1 MSWFHN
7 LKISR
12 KLLLSFLM
20 LALVITA
27 LGVYTSGKLDM
38 MAERTSEIYNTDVV
52 PLSEL
57 AIVLG
62 KFNHLRIVDFE
73 TAVTTEPNLLREL
86 AVLEKKDIDDL
97 EENLTLYEKSLTD
110 DDVKVKIK
118 EVRAAYEGYQI
129 IRQEFKQIK
138 ANSSEQA
145 ITFLLSQSSRNSALN
160 FVKGIETV
168 IGDEIIMG
176 RKSNE
181 EVEATHTATQNTLI
195 IVVIIAILF
204 AIVLGLVI
212 SNIITKPLAELTDLA
227 NKISEGDLTKRL
239 TNDSHDEI
247 GELTRNVNTM
257 ADQLTTLISQIKKS
271 SLQLASASDEI
282 SASSEQVARGAE
294 AQSTASEETSTT
306 IVEIASQIENVAK
319 SSQSLAANVNEIAST
334 IDEMSA
340 TTNMVS
346 DKVKAVDGFSKNTVS
361 KTQESSKELVD
372 IIKRIEQKSI
382 AVENIIK
389 LIEDIADQTNLLALN
404 ASIEAAWAGE
414 SGKGFAVVAEAI
426 RNLAERSV
434 SATKEISSVVLEVK
448 KETSDAS
455 TKVEVIVGEVVKNV
469 TETSSMLGSV
479 ATAVVQQSAGATQ
492 IVKSVEYMN
501 RMTQEVA
508 IATKEQQNGSSMI
521 VKAVDNISISS
532 KQNLQ
537 AVQQLARAAS
547 DLAAEAETLKS
558 QTEKFRL

>member
-12 KLLLSFLM
+12 KLLLSFLL
-20 LALVITA
+20 LALVITV
-27 LGVYTSGKLDM
+27 LGIYTSGKLDM
-38 MAERTSEIYNTDVV
+38 MAEKTAEMYTEDVV
-52 PLSEL
+52 PLSTVAEIL
-57 AIVLG
+57 YS
-62 KFNHLRIVDFE
+62 FNHLRVVDFE
-73 TAVTTEPNLLREL
+73 TAVSTDPTEIREFAL
-86 AVLEKKDIDDL
+86 LEKKDVDAIED
-97 EENLTLYEKSLTD
+97 NMVIFEKSLVTD
-110 DDVKVKIK
+110 EARAAFKDVKV
-118 EVRAAYEGYQI
+118 AY
-129 IRQEFKQIK
+129 QEYSSLRVQFKQIK
-138 ANSSEQA
+138 TTTPEKALG
-145 ITFLLSQSSRNSALN
+145 FLLESSMRTAAKN
-160 FVKGIETV
+160 VTTEIEHV
-168 IGDEIIMG
+168 IAEKLQQGKRFND
-176 RKSNE
+176 
-181 EVEATHTATQNTLI
+181 EVEETHVATQNTLL
-195 IVVIIAILF
+195 IVIVIAILF

-212 SNIITKPLAELTDLA
+212 SNIITKPLAQLTDLA
-227 NKISEGDLTKRL
+227 NRISDGDLTKRL
-239 TNDSHDEI
+239 TNDSRDEI

-257 ADQLTTLISQIKKS
+257 ADQLTSLISQIKKS

-340 TTNMVS
+340 TTNVVS
-346 DKVKAVDGFSKNTVS
+346 DKVKAVDGFSKNTVA

-455 TKVEVIVGEVVKNV
+455 IKVEVIVGEVVKNV

>member
-7 LKISR
+7 LKISK
-12 KLLLSFLM
+12 KLLLSFM
-20 LALVITA
+20 TLALVITG
-27 LGVYTSGKLDM
+27 LGFYTTNSLDN
-38 MAERTSEIYNTDVV
+38 MAKDAGHMYTNDIV
-52 PLSEL
+52 PLGEIAS
-57 AIVLG
+57 IQG
-62 KFNHLRIVDFE
+62 KFNHLRVVDFE
-73 TAVTTEPNLLREL
+73 IAATADPGKLRTYSEMEREDVAEIKKNINQFESGLDNEKEREEFSHVVNAFEEYQLIRMRFKQVKAATPEKALDVLLEDETIAAGKKVISQIEHVTN
-86 AVLEKKDIDDL
+86 EKLVGGKSYYDDL
-97 EENLTLYEKSLTD
+97 NEIHENTQSTLTY
-110 DDVKVKIK
+110 
-118 EVRAAYEGYQI
+118 I
-129 IRQEFKQIK
+129 II
-138 ANSSEQA
+138 
-145 ITFLLSQSSRNSALN
+145 LS
-160 FVKGIETV
+160 
-168 IGDEIIMG
+168 II
-176 RKSNE
+176 
-181 EVEATHTATQNTLI
+181 
-195 IVVIIAILF
+195 F
-204 AIVLGLVI
+204 AISLGLII
-212 SNIITKPLAELTDLA
+212 SNIITKPLSELTDLA
-227 NKISEGDLTKRL
+227 NKISDGDLTKRL
-239 TNDSHDEI
+239 DNASRDEI
-247 GELTRNVNTM
+247 GDLTRNVNQM
-257 ADQLTTLISQIKKS
+257 ADQLTALISQIKKS

-340 TTNMVS
+340 TTNLVA

-434 SATKEISSVVLEVK
+434 SATKEISNVVLEVK

-455 TKVEVIVGEVVKNV
+455 TKVELIVGEVVKNV
-469 TETSSMLGSV
+469 TETSGMLGSV

-537 AVQQLARAAS
+537 SVQQLARAAS
-547 DLAAEAETLKS
+547 DLAAEAETLKT